1 MLSFLCVKRIVAMLT
16 LLTLMFISTSRT
28 LAHADY
34 VSSEPPANGTVTKAP
49 ERVVIVFSQE
59 LKPEGNIIR
68 VTDARGNQVDR
79 GDTTLDRNDPN
90 RKTLVVSLNP
100 GLSDGVYTVNW
111 KNASIDGHSE
121 TGRFRFT
128 ISTGAT
134 QAAAPLPATSGEEA
148 PWLALLAAG
157 LGALLIGWVLRRRA
171 VRPLELSASRRWD
184 APVGRSQGE
193 IVSDQPSC

>member
-1 MLSFLCVKRIVAMLT
+1 MPSFFRLKSIIAMLT
-16 LLTLMFISTSRT
+16 LLALMFISASRA

-34 VSSEPPANGTVTKAP
+34 VSSEPPANGTVTSAP

-59 LKPEGNIIR
+59 LKPEGNTIR

-90 RKTLVVSLNP
+90 RKTLIVSLSP

-111 KNASIDGHSE
+111 KNAGADGHSE

-128 ISTGAT
+128 LSAGAT
-134 QAAAPLPATSGEEA
+134 PAAAATPLPATSGEEA
-148 PWLALLAAG
+148 PWLVLLAAG
-157 LGALLIGWVLRRRA
+157 AGVMLIGWALRRR
-171 VRPLELSASRRWD
+171 VMHQS
-184 APVGRSQGE
+184 
-193 IVSDQPSC
+193 

>member
-1 MLSFLCVKRIVAMLT
+1 MPSFLRIKCAVAMVTILALT
-16 LLTLMFISTSRT
+16 FISAGRAQ
-28 LAHADY
+28 AHADY
-34 VSSEPPANGTVTKAP
+34 VSSEPPSNGTVTTPP

-59 LKPEGNIIR
+59 LKPEGNTIR
-68 VTDARGNQVDR
+68 VTDTRGAQVDR
-79 GDTTLDRNDPN
+79 GDTALDRNDPD

-128 ISTGAT
+128 INTGAT

-148 PWLALLAAG
+148 PWLALLAASA
-157 LGALLIGWVLRRRA
+157 GALLAGWALRHGVMRR
-171 VRPLELSASRRWD
+171 S
-184 APVGRSQGE
+184 
-193 IVSDQPSC
+193 

>member
-1 MLSFLCVKRIVAMLT
+1 MPSFFRLKSIIAMLT
-16 LLTLMFISTSRT
+16 LLALMFISASRA

-34 VSSEPPANGTVTKAP
+34 VSSEPPANGTVTSAP

-59 LKPEGNIIR
+59 LKPEGNTIR

-90 RKTLVVSLNP
+90 RKTLIVSLSP

-111 KNASIDGHSE
+111 KNAGADGHSE

-128 ISTGAT
+128 ISAGAT
-134 QAAAPLPATSGEEA
+134 PASTPLPATSGEEA
-148 PWLALLAAG
+148 PWLVLLAAG
-157 LGALLIGWVLRRRA
+157 AGVMLIGWVLRRRA
-171 VRPLELSASRRWD
+171 MQQS
-184 APVGRSQGE
+184 
-193 IVSDQPSC
+193 

>member
-1 MLSFLCVKRIVAMLT
+1 MLPFLRLKPVIVMMV
-16 LLTLMFISTSRT
+16 LLALAFISTSRV
-28 LAHADY
+28 LAHAEY
-34 VSSEPPANGTVTKAP
+34 VSSEPPANGTVTTAP

-59 LKPEGNIIR
+59 LKPEGNTIR

-90 RKTLVVSLNP
+90 RKTIIVSLSP

-111 KNASIDGHSE
+111 KNASTDGHSE

-128 ISTGAT
+128 INTGT
-134 QAAAPLPATSGEEA
+134 TPAAAPLPATSGEEA

-157 LGALLIGWVLRRRA
+157 SGALLIGWALRRR
-171 VRPLELSASRRWD
+171 VIRQS
-184 APVGRSQGE
+184 
-193 IVSDQPSC
+193 